1 MARNKIIRDGVVPY
15 HYQPSTMSSSLMDR
29 RESLDISMLN
39 SDRSTTSR
47 TTDEI
52 VKDPRKDGK
61 YREQS
66 MINNARVLVFVV
78 LVIATFAVAT
88 GCYIFTSEQERS
100 EFENEV
106 RFSVLLVIHFMPRLT
121 FT

>member
-15 HYQPSTMSSSLMDR
+15 HYQPFTMSSSLMDR
-29 RESLDISMLN
+29 RESLDITMLN
-39 SDRSTTSR
+39 SDRTTNSP
-47 TTDEI
+47 TTDQI
-52 VKDPRKDGK
+52 VKDPRKDGA

-78 LVIATFAVAT
+78 LVIATFAVVT
-88 GCYIFTSEQERS
+88 GCYIFTSEQERI
-100 EFENEV
+100 EFDNEV
-106 RFSVLLVIHFMPRLT
+106 LFSVLLVIHFMPRLT

>member
-1 MARNKIIRDGVVPY
+1 
-15 HYQPSTMSSSLMDR
+15 
-29 RESLDISMLN
+29 MLN

-52 VKDPRKDGK
+52 VKDPRKDGA

-106 RFSVLLVIHFMPRLT
+106 RFSVLLVIHSFHASAHFYLT
-121 FT
+121 LSFQQKLPSW